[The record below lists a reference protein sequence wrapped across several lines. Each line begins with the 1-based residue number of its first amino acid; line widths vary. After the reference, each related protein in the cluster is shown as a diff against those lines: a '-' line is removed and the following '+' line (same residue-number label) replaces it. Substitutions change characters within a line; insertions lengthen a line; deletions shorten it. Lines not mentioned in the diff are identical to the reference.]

1 VIVGGRFTS
10 KAELDDRAA
19 RVAAGLREL
28 GVGPGSPVAV
38 IGRNGLLHLEVALAA
53 ARLATS
59 VVPVNWHWKADE
71 VRYVLDDSR
80 AAVLVGHSDLLRA
93 LGPAVGDLPT
103 VWQSTPPDVVAAYGV
118 DGARA
123 GVPAGALDY
132 ESWLASHEPADAV
145 PRNAASSGLFYTSGT
160 TGRPKGVLRENPTPE
175 QVAHRQQ
182 VLTRCYGITEGCRT
196 LITTPMHHIFG
207 QGMSLATLAAGGTVV
222 VMARFDAEELLRLV
236 EEHRITN
243 AAMVP
248 TMFVRLLH
256 LPDDVRARYD
266 LGSLRHVLHTGAPCP
281 VEVKRAML
289 AWWGPVL
296 WEQYGSTETGV
307 VTLASPEEWLSHPG
321 TVGRPFLSSEVRI
334 YDDSGHELPP
344 GEPGHIYAR
353 MHGSPDFTYLGR
365 PEARAEVSRGELVT
379 GGDIGFLDADGY
391 LFLSDRSSDVVI
403 SGGVNVYPAEVDA
416 LLLTHP
422 AVRDAV
428 TFGVPDEEFGERL
441 AAWVQ
446 LRDGAAAD
454 EDELRAYLHERV
466 AGYKVPRTIRFVDQ
480 LPRDDSGKIS
490 RRRVREDHL
499 G

>member
-1 VIVGGRFTS
+1 
-10 KAELDDRAA
+10 
-19 RVAAGLREL
+19 
-28 GVGPGSPVAV
+28 
-38 IGRNGLLHLEVALAA
+38 
-53 ARLATS
+53 
-59 VVPVNWHWKADE
+59 
-71 VRYVLDDSR
+71 
-80 AAVLVGHSDLLRA
+80 
-93 LGPAVGDLPT
+93 
-103 VWQSTPPDVVAAYGV
+103 
-118 DGARA
+118 
-123 GVPAGALDY
+123 
-132 ESWLASHEPADAV
+132 
-145 PRNAASSGLFYTSGT
+145 
-160 TGRPKGVLRENPTPE
+160 
-175 QVAHRQQ
+175 
-182 VLTRCYGITEGCRT
+182 
-196 LITTPMHHIFG
+196 
-207 QGMSLATLAAGGTVV
+207 
-222 VMARFDAEELLRLV
+222 
-236 EEHRITN
+236 
-243 AAMVP
+243 
-248 TMFVRLLH
+248 
-256 LPDDVRARYD
+256 
-266 LGSLRHVLHTGAPCP
+266 
-281 VEVKRAML
+281 
-289 AWWGPVL
+289 
-296 WEQYGSTETGV
+296 V